1 MSYIDITYV
10 FVYWANKDACLL
22 AHTSSLT
29 KAVKPV
35 TVIKTI
41 DAADETTS

>member
-1 MSYIDITYV
+1 M
-10 FVYWANKDACLL
+10 ACHSEASEARILMH
-22 AHTSSLT
+22 ASSLT

-35 TVIKTI
+35 TVIKTV